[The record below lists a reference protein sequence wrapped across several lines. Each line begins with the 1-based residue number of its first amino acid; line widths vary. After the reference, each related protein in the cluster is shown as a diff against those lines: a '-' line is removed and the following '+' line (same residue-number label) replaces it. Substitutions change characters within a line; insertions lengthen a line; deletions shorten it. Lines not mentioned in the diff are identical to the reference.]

1 MAGFVQVIEFDT
13 SHIDEVQM
21 LGEKFRAERSAAG
34 GSVAIRGILTADR
47 DRPGHYVQ
55 VVEFPSYEEAMEN
68 SNRPETSEF
77 AARMA
82 ELCDSPPTF
91 QNLDVIQI
99 IKV

>member
-1 MAGFVQVIEFDT
+1 MAGFVQVIEFET

-34 GSVAIRGILTADR
+34 DSVAIRGMLTADR

-68 SNRPETSEF
+68 SNRPETSDF
-77 AARMA
+77 AERMA

-91 QNLDVIQI
+91 KNLDVLQVIT
-99 IKV
+99 V

>member
-1 MAGFVQVIEFDT
+1 MAGFVQVIEFET

-34 GSVAIRGILTADR
+34 DSVVIRGILTADR

-55 VVEFPSYEEAMEN
+55 VVEFASYEEAMEN
-68 SNRPETSEF
+68 SNRPETSDF

-82 ELCDSPPTF
+82 ALCNSPPTF
-91 QNLDVIQI
+91 KNLDVLQVIN
-99 IKV
+99 V